1 MNSNIVNTSK
11 SISSFSKSRL
21 STVLSEKSIISISL
35 SNSSFTQ
42 MLSLSKQIKW
52 YNYRQFFI
60 RKTQYEMKHFVP
72 RPESYYKEKLEE
84 MKRIVLVQN
93 LYSDKLQINGL
104 KYSDPN
110 I

>member
-11 SISSFSKSRL
+11 SISSF
-21 STVLSEKSIISISL
+21 
-35 SNSSFTQ
+35 FTQ

-72 RPESYYKEKLEE
+72 KPESYYKEKLEE

-104 KYSDPN
+104 KYSDTN

>member
-1 MNSNIVNTSK
+1 
-11 SISSFSKSRL
+11 
-21 STVLSEKSIISISL
+21 
-35 SNSSFTQ
+35 
-42 MLSLSKQIKW
+42 
-52 YNYRQFFI
+52 
-60 RKTQYEMKHFVP
+60 MKHFVP
-72 RPESYYKEKLEE
+72 KPESYYKEKLEE